1 MESDERPTALVRGVQ
16 RENIL
21 PVAATAAQIGMKVD
35 TLEAWIKQGNCPFGV
50 YIKKEG
56 RTHGSFT
63 IFRTRFERYMAGLD
77 MGPVEKKADVC
88 P

>member
-1 MESDERPTALVRGVQ
+1 MDSNFVRGVP
-16 RENIL
+16 RENII
-21 PVAATAAQIGMKVD
+21 PVATAAKHIGIKVD

-63 IFRTRFERYMAGLD
+63 IFRERFERYMAGMD
-77 MGPVEKKADVC
+77 ISPNGG
-88 P
+88 